1 MQVFLSEATFLES
14 GARITK
20 RENRY
25 YKERQFCAVTKW
37 SRAVKNW
44 ANNLLQSGEV
54 ATAKW
59 GNYYK
64 AG

>member
-20 RENRY
+20 SGNSY
-25 YKERQFCAVTKW
+25 YKERQIRALTKW
-37 SRAVKNW
+37 SRAMKNW
-44 ANNLLQSGEV
+44 ASSLLQSGEV